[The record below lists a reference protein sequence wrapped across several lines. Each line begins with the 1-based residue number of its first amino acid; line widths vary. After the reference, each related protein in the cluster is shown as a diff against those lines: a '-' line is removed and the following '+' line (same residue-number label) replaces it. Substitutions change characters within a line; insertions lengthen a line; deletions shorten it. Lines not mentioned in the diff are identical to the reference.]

1 MPITEDTMNI
11 DNLKNLE
18 TPKDLESDYLKAIWY
33 DLHEDWEEAHRIVQS
48 HNTVPAM
55 WIHAYLHR
63 EEGDIPNS
71 KFWYGSA
78 GKVYP
83 GNLLFEDELEIIL
96 NEITEK

>member
-1 MPITEDTMNI
+1 MSLDELQNYDSPV
-11 DNLKNLE
+11 
-18 TPKDLESDYLKAIWY
+18 DLESDYLKAIWY
-33 DLHEDWEEAHRIVQS
+33 DLNDDWHEAHRIVQR

-78 GKVYP
+78 GKEYP
-83 GNLLFEDELEIIL
+83 GNLTFREELETIL
-96 NEITEK
+96 SEITKS